1 VPDDHRQQSVVR
13 LGFLALPVVA
23 VLMLA
28 GVVGSTYYAEHLA
41 PVASVNG
48 TGISRDEWVAQEKV
62 DAFRLGQQEQRIRSA
77 QAAGQLDP
85 ATAQADLQYVRQ
97 QVAAIPSAALQQL
110 IDRVLQEKL
119 AAQMGVTVSSAEVD
133 AQLRQAAI
141 TAEQREVLAIFVAP
155 GASPAAAPVPGV
167 ATPSQAA
174 IPSGAGASPGP
185 VASAG
190 AAPKASATRVP
201 GSSSTRKGSPA
212 PSPRPS
218 PSPSPSA
225 TPVAGASAAP
235 GASPAPSPGGGG
247 SAQQAQAQALAD
259 QALAELQAGTPFGQV
274 ARTFSTDPSAVNGG
288 HYGYVWA
295 GDPIDPAWVAAL
307 FALPVGGTTQVI
319 LGADGVYRIGRVTA
333 VVPPSTDPH
342 LQQELSKAGVS
353 LAAYRDALR
362 GDLVR
367 QKLAAKILLQASTG
381 AIEQV
386 HAWEIRIASGSGSAA
401 RVKAVQEALMQPGA
415 DFAALARVNS
425 DAPGADSGGDMGW
438 IAPDQLSPPVQAV
451 LFGLR
456 VGEVSRPVTE
466 ADGTWLYMVSERAER
481 PVDATQ
487 LAALRESAFTNWYE
501 AQLAR
506 ASIWRS
512 AGTLDETA
520 GSEGSSGA

>member
-1 VPDDHRQQSVVR
+1 VSDDHRQQSALR

-28 GVVGSTYYAEHLA
+28 GVVGSTYYAQHLA

-97 QVAAIPSAALQQL
+97 QLAAIPSAALQQL

-133 AQLRQAAI
+133 AQLRQAAT

-174 IPSGAGASPGP
+174 VPSGAGASPGP

-190 AAPKASATRVP
+190 AAPKAAATRVP

-218 PSPSPSA
+218 ASPSPSA
-225 TPVAGASAAP
+225 TPVAGALGAP
-235 GASPAPSPGGGG
+235 GASPAPFPGGAS
-247 SAQQAQAQALAD
+247 SAQEAQAQVLAD
-259 QALAELQAGTPFGQV
+259 QALAELQAGTPFAQV

-288 HYGYVWA
+288 DYGYVWA
-295 GDPIDPAWVAAL
+295 GDPVDPAWVAAL

-456 VGEVSRPVTE
+456 VGEISRPVTE
-466 ADGTWLYMVSERAER
+466 ADGTWLYMVSGRAQR